1 MNAST
6 FDFRLYLYLNIC
18 IMTLYTKNKHFIT
31 SQNEPEQ
38 PFILSE
44 LKPFFAQTK
53 KCHSPKVGSSCFM
66 CWGTLSTTFDILA
79 LLGIYQKK
87 RKLLLPWLVWYMLE
101 VVAVVGL
108 VMMSTV
114 YSDSDTLY
122 LLPVLVKPLVTIF
135 AWFNVRYVYKSSL
148 RKFYSRNLSY
158 Y

>member
-1 MNAST
+1 
-6 FDFRLYLYLNIC
+6 
-18 IMTLYTKNKHFIT
+18 
-31 SQNEPEQ
+31 
-38 PFILSE
+38 
-44 LKPFFAQTK
+44 
-53 KCHSPKVGSSCFM
+53 M

-114 YSDSDTLY
+114 YSDTFY

>member
-1 MNAST
+1 M
-6 FDFRLYLYLNIC
+6 LVI
-18 IMTLYTKNKHFIT
+18 
-31 SQNEPEQ
+31 
-38 PFILSE
+38 FILINLSMIACGGVVFT
-44 LKPFFAQTK
+44 LGLTGYWANNPNFAYLMVIKLRDNFLGQTK
-53 KCHSPKVGSSCFM
+53 KCHSAKVGSSCFM